1 MIRSVSTCS
10 RSSLIPSIAKLP
22 RLLPSKPNGRVTTA
36 TVKAPRPF
44 AIRAITGAAPVPE
57 PPPIPAVIKTIS
69 APVRASVNTSSLSSA
84 ALRPISGCPPAPR
97 PRVNFGP
104 S

>member
-1 MIRSVSTCS
+1 M
-10 RSSLIPSIAKLP
+10 PSIAKFP

-36 TVKAPRPF
+36 TVKAPSPF

-69 APVRASVNTSSLSSA
+69 APVRASVNVSSLSSA